1 MDATLIYTNLHKDTQ
16 LKAKQTLKQ
25 KNILKKR
32 LQLEK
37 KDGAE
42 EEETWRRGEERGV
55 RSNRRDLL

>member
-16 LKAKQTLKQ
+16 LIAKQTLKQ

-55 RSNRRDLL
+55 RSNRRDLE